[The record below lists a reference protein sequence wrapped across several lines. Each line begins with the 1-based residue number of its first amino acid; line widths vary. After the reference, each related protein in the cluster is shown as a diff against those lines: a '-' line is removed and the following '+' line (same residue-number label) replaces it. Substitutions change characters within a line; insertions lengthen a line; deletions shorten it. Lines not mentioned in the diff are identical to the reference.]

1 MFEKLREMV
10 GADPIQQDDGS
21 FTPSKLALKLAAPSK
36 TDYDDASYP
45 DALPAGSK
53 KVLVICTEEQ
63 DLITENGERFRTGN
77 HPVETFVVLL
87 HLEKA
92 GFGFDFATISGN
104 PVPIEE
110 WAMPDEDQ
118 AVMDI
123 RQRYQADL
131 DHPMALSTVIA
142 DRLGDTSPYAAIYI
156 PGGHGAVL
164 GLPQSLAVKEALLWA
179 LGADKHIISICHG
192 PSAFLSM
199 TIDEDPESFPLRGYK
214 YSAFP
219 DSGDKIL
226 PSIGY
231 LPGKMPWYFGEK
243 LDELGM
249 KNVSNI
255 PNGTVHEDGR
265 LLTGD
270 GPQAANELGA
280 LAAKRLLEA
289 ANS

>member
-118 AVMDI
+118 AVIDI

-131 DHPMALSTVIA
+131 DNPMALSTVIA

-199 TIDEDPESFPLRGYK
+199 TIDEDPESFPCGATSIRPFPIAATRCCPR
-214 YSAFP
+214 SAICP
-219 DSGDKIL
+219 ARCHGIS
-226 PSIGY
+226 
-231 LPGKMPWYFGEK
+231 
-243 LDELGM
+243 
-249 KNVSNI
+249 
-255 PNGTVHEDGR
+255 
-265 LLTGD
+265 
-270 GPQAANELGA
+270 
-280 LAAKRLLEA
+280 AK
-289 ANS
+289 SWTSWG